1 MDCWKDRKNNNKE
14 VRSIKMKAYS
24 IFDDFTKEAI
34 EVLEKAGI
42 DLTVHPLGVPRPNH
56 DQMKVI
62 LEQYDIV
69 IIGTSQ
75 KIMEDMFD
83 NIADAR
89 IIATASVGV
98 DHIKIPGSKA
108 HLVSIINT
116 PNANTQSVAEYN
128 IGAMLTTRKRI
139 IEGNALY
146 AQGLDNKKLVR
157 KPEDIHGTTV
167 GFVGAGRISGKTM
180 ELLYPF
186 GVNILCYSDD
196 ADQRQYLTE
205 QFGVK
210 FVSLEELARESDI
223 ISVNVPNTPDTYHLI
238 SSNLV
243 ESMKEDCIFI
253 SIARE
258 QVVDIPAL
266 INKANVNPN
275 FYTVLDLDVIPD
287 YVGKNNTR
295 NIIITPHIAGGT
307 IETRKR
313 MFKEVSQGVVTIMKG

>member
-1 MDCWKDRKNNNKE
+1 
-14 VRSIKMKAYS
+14 MKAYS

-56 DQMKVI
+56 VQMKVI

-75 KIMEDMFD
+75 KITEDMFD
-83 NIADAR
+83 NIADSR

-98 DHIKIPGSKA
+98 DHIKVPASKA
-108 HLVSIINT
+108 HLVTIINT

-139 IEGNALY
+139 IEGNVLY

-167 GFVGAGRISGKTM
+167 GFIGAGRIAGKTM

-196 ADQRQYLTE
+196 ADKRQYLTE
-205 QFGVK
+205 QYDVK
-210 FVSLEELARESDI
+210 FVSLEELASESDI
-223 ISVNVPNTPDTYHLI
+223 ISVNVPNTPDTFHLI
-238 SSNLV
+238 NSSLV

-258 QVVDIPAL
+258 QVVDIQAL
-266 INKANVNPN
+266 LKKANSHPN
-275 FYTVLDLDVIPD
+275 FYAVLDLDVIPE
-287 YVGKNNTR
+287 YVGKNTIR

-313 MFKEVSQGVVTIMKG
+313 MFKEVSQGVVNVLKR